1 MNKFQGDRAKI
12 CALEEQWRQTL
23 REGNSEE
30 TDGGSGLWRGGRCQR
45 VCRHGEWRGRR
56 ANWSRRQ
63 SGERYISDY
72 IPMLISQENIL
83 NYLLLLAEAAL
94 PVNQMLAGIPLICL
108 TLDMYLGQQPEE
120 ELEQRAINIRSQ
132 NRFPQ

>member
-1 MNKFQGDRAKI
+1 
-12 CALEEQWRQTL
+12 
-23 REGNSEE
+23 
-30 TDGGSGLWRGGRCQR
+30 
-45 VCRHGEWRGRR
+45 
-56 ANWSRRQ
+56 
-63 SGERYISDY
+63 
-72 IPMLISQENIL
+72 MLISQENIL